1 MNDSR
6 AATENI
12 QDTLETS
19 ESKGVL
25 KISICNRGVSKG
37 HGDQLKELPA
47 TKADTVWA
55 QNNLGLKFWVWREHW
70 WVHNDTNKSMDTYTR
85 VRKQTHLSMCK
96 NPRLFTQHSSLP
108 KCGLCTVASIR
119 RLRFGKKGAK
129 NDFTVE
135 KPNEHYLSQVTRDNI
150 NRDKSSGEHAV
161 SMWCDV
167 MWEKW

>member
-1 MNDSR
+1 
-6 AATENI
+6 
-12 QDTLETS
+12 
-19 ESKGVL
+19 
-25 KISICNRGVSKG
+25 
-37 HGDQLKELPA
+37 
-47 TKADTVWA
+47 
-55 QNNLGLKFWVWREHW
+55 
-70 WVHNDTNKSMDTYTR
+70 MDTYTR

-167 MWEKW
+167 M